1 MSIEENQSL
10 LQSIQSPD
18 PEIMVAAV
26 KANQYT
32 EMCKRSEITGAEL
45 TELLQDLQR
54 TAAIDQSMNDLESL
68 EKLNIAINALITI
81 AQSV

>member
-18 PEIMVAAV
+18 PEVMVAAV

-32 EMCKRSEITGAEL
+32 EMCKAGQITGAEL
-45 TELLQDLQR
+45 TELLQDIQR
-54 TAAIDQSMNDLESL
+54 QSAIDQSMNDLESL
-68 EKLNIAINALITI
+68 EKLNVAINALIII
-81 AQSV
+81 AQAV

>member
-10 LQSIQSPD
+10 LQSIQSSD
-18 PEIMVAAV
+18 PEVNIAAV

-32 EMCKRSEITGAEL
+32 EMCKVGQITGAEL
-45 TELLQDLQR
+45 IELLQDIQR

-68 EKLNIAINALITI
+68 EKLNIAINALVTI
-81 AQSV
+81 AQAV

>member
-18 PEIMVAAV
+18 PELMVAAV

-32 EMCKRSEITGAEL
+32 EMCKRGEITGAEL
-45 TELLQDLQR
+45 TELLQDIQR
-54 TAAIDQSMNDLESL
+54 QSAIDQSMNDLESL
-68 EKLNIAINALITI
+68 EKLNIAINALINI

>member
-10 LQSIQSPD
+10 LQSIQSSD
-18 PEIMVAAV
+18 PEVNVAAV

-32 EMCKRSEITGAEL
+32 EMCKAGQITGAEL
-45 TELLQDLQR
+45 IELLQDIQR

-68 EKLNIAINALITI
+68 EKLNVAINALVTI
-81 AQSV
+81 AQAV

>member
-10 LQSIQSPD
+10 LQSIQSSD
-18 PEIMVAAV
+18 PEVNIAAV

-32 EMCKRSEITGAEL
+32 EMCKVGQITGAEL
-45 TELLQDLQR
+45 IELLQDIQR

-68 EKLNIAINALITI
+68 VKLNIAINALVTI
-81 AQSV
+81 AQAV

>member
-10 LQSIQSPD
+10 LQSIQSSD
-18 PEIMVAAV
+18 PEVNIAAV

-32 EMCKRSEITGAEL
+32 EMCKVGQITGAEL
-45 TELLQDLQR
+45 IELLQDIQR

-68 EKLNIAINALITI
+68 EKLNIAINGLITI
-81 AQSV
+81 AISI